1 MNKKILPSA
10 SACTPV
16 ILLIVGLLAIIQSI
30 SAYWRFLLEAISA
43 LIITLL
49 RDYVARRVID
59 LMLALFELIRFSVFV
74 VIVFSH
80 HRFEGLT
87 ITVARFLLVQSH
99 PDA

>member
-1 MNKKILPSA
+1 MNKKLLPSA

-16 ILLIVGLLAIIQSI
+16 ILLIVGLLSIIQSI

-43 LIITLL
+43 LIVTLL

-59 LMLALFELIRFSVFV
+59 LLLALFELIRFSVFV

-80 HRFEGLT
+80 HHFEGLT
-87 ITVARFLLVQSH
+87 IAVARFLLVQSH